1 MPEIMVGGDRINY
14 AAGGV
19 TDPARPTLLMIHGAG
34 QSIATWRYQ
43 LELLRDD
50 PRYNVIALDLPAHG
64 SSGGEGFRTAEGY
77 KGFIGEFARALGLGK
92 IIPVGHSMGG
102 AVAMLYALDNPETV
116 RALGLVGTGAR
127 LRVSPETL
135 QTVKNNYGSFCES
148 APGRMIA
155 ESSPGEIK
163 REFREG
169 LLRTSP
175 EVCYWDL
182 VACDEFDIMDRVHEI
197 EVPAFI
203 VSAELDLLA
212 PPKYGE
218 YLNSSIRGSTYHLIK
233 GAGHF
238 MMLEKPLEFNEFLS
252 GYLTTIAA

>member
-1 MPEIMVGGDRINY
+1 
-14 AAGGV
+14 
-19 TDPARPTLLMIHGAG
+19 
-34 QSIATWRYQ
+34 
-43 LELLRDD
+43 
-50 PRYNVIALDLPAHG
+50 
-64 SSGGEGFRTAEGY
+64 
-77 KGFIGEFARALGLGK
+77 
-92 IIPVGHSMGG
+92 
-102 AVAMLYALDNPETV
+102 MLYALDDPESV

-135 QTVKNNYGSFCES
+135 KTVKNNYGSFCET

-155 ESSPGEIK
+155 ESSPDEVRK
-163 REFREG
+163 EFREG

-218 YLNSSIRGSTYHLIK
+218 YLNSSISGSIYHLIN

-238 MMLEKPLEFNEFLS
+238 MMLEKPLEFNEILSRFL
-252 GYLTTIAA
+252 TNIAA